1 MYSCLAESMICLKTN
16 VKGPSESNFT
26 LNFGDC
32 LMHQEF

>member
-26 LNFGDC
+26 FNFGDC
-32 LMHQEF
+32 LMRQEF